1 MTSVSSADRGWLGA
15 ELDDCIDSW
24 RAVSETEGP
33 NSQDAL
39 LWKGRADQALRSAIH
54 FGMVSPE
61 EGRRRMATLTPG
73 PGTLRAFMEPDGEG
87 EE

>member
-1 MTSVSSADRGWLGA
+1 MTPVSSGDRGWLDA

-54 FGMVSPE
+54 FGVVSLE
-61 EGRRRMATLTPG
+61 EGRRRMATLTPE
-73 PGTLRAFMEPDGEG
+73 PGILRAFMEPDGESD
-87 EE
+87 E